1 MKFFRSIKTLILFFI
16 IESFKFLAED
26 RSSKSEETCEEDIEM
41 EDTLRTSEECMA
53 GDEEEGKTAENEVS
67 SIEFYYRS
75 H

>member
-1 MKFFRSIKTLILFFI
+1 MKVFQSIKTLILFFI
-16 IESFKFLAED
+16 IEPFKFLVED

-67 SIEFYYRS
+67 STECY
-75 H
+75 

>member
-1 MKFFRSIKTLILFFI
+1 MKFFQSIKTLILVI

-41 EDTLRTSEECMA
+41 EDTLRTSEDCTA

-67 SIEFYYRS
+67 TIE
-75 H
+75 

>member
-1 MKFFRSIKTLILFFI
+1 MKFFQSIKTLILFFI
-16 IESFKFLAED
+16 ITESFKFLAEN

-67 SIEFYYRS
+67 SIEYY
-75 H
+75 